1 MRLVSLS
8 SYHSRSPFRRRS
20 SLLSVQFPTP
30 QSTFPRAH
38 IYRRTEGE
46 IESTCVRA
54 RDLPSFLVRSRTLF
68 LSSFSLS
75 LSFSHARTHTLSL
88 RVCARASGVTLR
100 KRKREKRRRHKKLR
114 TRRYF
119 FRSFSFFFLA
129 SGVWESRCS
138 LHAIIYTKILLWK
151 NERTQEKHT
160 NDDAFPTTTS
170 SRGVLL
176 RALVVL
182 EKQRSVRAVFV
193 FFFFDVHAFF
203 WFRGE
208 RKRKR
213 RDGNETTLFRVLR

>member
-1 MRLVSLS
+1 MR
-8 SYHSRSPFRRRS
+8 
-20 SLLSVQFPTP
+20 
-30 QSTFPRAH
+30 A
-38 IYRRTEGE
+38 
-46 IESTCVRA
+46 RA

-75 LSFSHARTHTLSL
+75 LSFSHARTHTHSLS
-88 RVCARASGVTLR
+88 ARASGVTLR
-100 KRKREKRRRHKKLR
+100 KRKREKRRRTQKITHAEI
-114 TRRYF
+114 F
-119 FRSFSFFFLA
+119 FSFFFFFFLA
-129 SGVWESRCS
+129 NSGSRCS
-138 LHAIIYTKILLWK
+138 LHAIIYTRTKILLRK

-160 NDDAFPTTTS
+160 NDDAFPTTS

-182 EKQRSVRAVFV
+182 EKQRLVRAVFV